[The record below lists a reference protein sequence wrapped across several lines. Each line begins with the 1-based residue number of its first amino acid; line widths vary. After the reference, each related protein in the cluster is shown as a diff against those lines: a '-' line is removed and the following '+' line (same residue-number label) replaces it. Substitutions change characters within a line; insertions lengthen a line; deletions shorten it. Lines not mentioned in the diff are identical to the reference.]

1 MNRAL
6 ISCSCG
12 SSPTYARTQFKIKF
26 PDEPEPPMYIAKK
39 GYSLLEKLPPNSEHH
54 VPNYMAVPVYR
65 GNKAKDYVASYELAD
80 IAEYIKRRSAFVI
93 ILGEDG
99 EDIDWVDINNAKL
112 TQELK
117 AKAILERFL

>member
-1 MNRAL
+1 MITGL
-6 ISCSCG
+6 ICDCA
-12 SSPTYARTQFKIKF
+12 SSLPLFRQFLQ
-26 PDEPEPPMYIAKK
+26 
-39 GYSLLEKLPPNSEHH
+39 GYH
-54 VPNYMAVPVYR
+54 VPDYMSVPVLR
-65 GNKAKDYVASYELAD
+65 GNKAKDFVASYELTD

-99 EDIDWVDINNAKL
+99 NSVDWVDINNAKL

>member
-1 MNRAL
+1 MIIGL
-6 ISCSCG
+6 ICDCA
-12 SSPTYARTQFKIKF
+12 SSLPLFRQFLQ
-26 PDEPEPPMYIAKK
+26 
-39 GYSLLEKLPPNSEHH
+39 GHH

-99 EDIDWVDINNAKL
+99 DTVDWVDINNAKL